1 MISHSKHE
9 KNADASKKKSS
20 PPRKRKKNTKNHT
33 IFEVKV
39 QDVPSASLDLP
50 LLVPVAAQRPA
61 TGFFLKKT
69 PRLFHKNHRLG
80 NLRAPQDFLT
90 QESSL
95 SNYPHYP
102 HHPHLWSSLYLSSN
116 SCHILRLSLH
126 LHGLKLRT
134 PVPWQHGNMATCCR
148 KTKSFK
154 GVTCVKPCGGG
165 SSTPSL
171 PKTCC
176 FDK

>member
-1 MISHSKHE
+1 MHQKKMI
-9 KNADASKKKSS
+9 
-20 PPRKRKKNTKNHT
+20 PPLKRKKNTKNHT

-95 SNYPHYP
+95 SNHPHYP
-102 HHPHLWSSLYLSSN
+102 HHPHHPTCGAACTSVP
-116 SCHILRLSLH
+116 
-126 LHGLKLRT
+126 T
-134 PVPWQHGNMATCCR
+134 PAIYCGSPSTCMAWNCAPQCLGDMATWQHVSR

-154 GVTCVKPCGGG
+154 GVTCVIGRVKPFGGG
-165 SSTPSL
+165 SSNTFASL
-171 PKTCC
+171 NMMLNR
-176 FDK
+176 